1 MSSSS
6 DGSVTRWIESLKSG
20 DPEAVRAI
28 WDRYFKWLVS
38 VARRRL
44 QGLPRV
50 VADEED
56 VAATAMESLWQG
68 AQRGAYPELHNREDL
83 WRLLVVITVRK
94 ASHVSRNERRQKR
107 GDGKVIAESD
117 LAAGDSPS
125 DDVSIERIMG
135 NEPTLEVVGL
145 MSDELK
151 HLLEILADPTLQ
163 SLALLKME
171 GYANDEVAAKL
182 GCGLRTV
189 ERKLQQIRTIWEKEN
204 VQ

>member
-1 MSSSS
+1 MSS

-20 DPEAVRAI
+20 DPEAVRHI
-28 WDRYFKWLVS
+28 WDRYFKWLVT

-44 QGLPRV
+44 QGLPRSIS
-50 VADEED
+50 DEED

-107 GDGKVIAESD
+107 GDGKVIAETD
-117 LAAGDSPS
+117 LKSSEMS
-125 DDVSIERIMG
+125 DDARIERIMG

-151 HLLEILADPTLQ
+151 HLLEVLGDPTLQ

-171 GYANDEVAAKL
+171 GYSNDEVAAKL

-189 ERKLQQIRTIWEKEN
+189 ERKLQQIRSVWEKECSD
-204 VQ
+204 